1 MTTACQVV
9 EIARSE
15 LNTVEDPPGTNRQKY
30 GVWYGMNGQKW
41 CAMFAAYV
49 FDLAGMDLRKIL
61 GRGLEF
67 TPTFAALGRK
77 AGWEVPRHEV
87 RAGDIVLF
95 QFSGMTRIHHVGI
108 CVEDGVKP
116 GDLVVTIEGNTAPTV
131 KGSQDNGGGVFQ
143 RVRPLSSIA
152 CVLRPPF
159 AACAAA
165 PAPVPEADVPALAKL
180 AELIKAAKK
189 LTLRKGAKG
198 SEVVLLQTKL
208 GIKADGDFGPVTLK
222 AVKAWQQS
230 HGLVVDGVVGPAT
243 WASLFPGV

>member
-9 EIARSE
+9 EIARGE
-15 LNTVEDPPGTNRQKY
+15 LNTVESPPDSNKQKY
-30 GVWYGMNGQKW
+30 GVWYGMNGLKW
-41 CAMFAAYV
+41 CAMFVVYV
-49 FDLAGMDLRKIL
+49 FYHAGMDLRTIL

-77 AGWEVPRHEV
+77 AGLEVPVREV

-95 QFSGMTRIHHVGI
+95 KFGSRISHVGI

-165 PAPVPEADVPALAKL
+165 PAPIPEADVPALVKL
-180 AELIKAAKK
+180 AEGIRESKK
-189 LTLRKGAKG
+189 LVLRKGAKG
-198 SEVVLLQTKL
+198 PAVVFLQTKL
-208 GIKADGDFGPVTLK
+208 GIKADGDFGPVTFK
-222 AVKAWQQS
+222 AVKAWQRS
-230 HGLVVDGVVGPAT
+230 HGLVADGVVGPAT
-243 WASLFPGV
+243 WASLYPGV